1 MATMEGLLPG
11 PSSSSSSSSSLGAK
25 RKLPVEWELRDRT
38 EPGALDF
45 DKDMNIL
52 CQVCG
57 DKASGFHYG
66 VHSCE
71 GCKGF
76 FRRTVQHNLT
86 YRPCPNGGKCV
97 IQRKNRNQCQS
108 CRLRK
113 CILMGMSKNAVR
125 FGRMSKREKMKLTQ
139 VMKEISNKSNDI
151 TVRDDKPLDLSRP
164 PSQEA
169 MVASED
175 GPLATTESQQC
186 AISDVV
192 ERDVKGSLEDM
203 KDVGREPSKSND
215 RVQCKPD
222 WSSSKTSIK
231 DVAEVKHN
239 GRWGECNGRNGSS
252 FGKGV
257 QDIHIN
263 EKKTS
268 IQDLLL
274 TQYCSGQMNGYIPNN
289 GLNGMQGGVQRSIK
303 VERDIQNEC
312 HGYPAHHPHLTERI
326 SSVIKKEEQTPTY
339 HDFDHMTSD
348 KKQYLLPRRKQIA
361 RLHHDE
367 EVRRNHQNLT
377 NGYHG
382 NPYPNPHFH
391 QMPEKLQNMNLG
403 SIKSPPM
410 NGLYDNGVHHSFEAR
425 LSNTKPHL
433 DLKNGF
439 NHSKVQNSGVNPY
452 QNGRIPNGCSTDTT
466 RLSYHPEATHRNRLR
481 APRLL
486 GGGHNPHMLHVLQG
500 MGLVDSL
507 SKAYCTEIDAQF
519 SSLEEI
525 LRVAIKKH
533 LRSEQHL
540 HAADGKET
548 HGSTGLC
555 GLPLEL
561 SVGDKEDAF
570 CDRFAPI
577 ISRIVSFAKA
587 TEGFEDIP
595 HEDQLTL
602 LKAGCFE
609 VLLLQ
614 LSQILDP
621 ESDFIVFTNGEKFHR
636 GLLQKSD
643 VGDLVLALSKIASQ
657 LNQLNLSLPE
667 RALLQASILV
677 ASDRKG
683 IQSVDEVRSLQTHLL
698 GVLEKFLYATHAPDA
713 LVFHKCLQVVLD
725 LRVLN
730 LKYSEKLLAHQ
741 KD

>member
-1 MATMEGLLPG
+1 MV
-11 PSSSSSSSSSLGAK
+11 SYS
-25 RKLPVEWELRDRT
+25 
-38 EPGALDF
+38 
-45 DKDMNIL
+45 
-52 CQVCG
+52 
-57 DKASGFHYG
+57 
-66 VHSCE
+66 
-71 GCKGF
+71 GF

-139 VMKEISNKSNDI
+139 VMKEIANKSDDI
-151 TVRDDKPLDLSRP
+151 PIRDEKPLDLSRP

-175 GPLATTESQQC
+175 GPLANNDSQQC
-186 AISDVV
+186 AISDI
-192 ERDVKGSLEDM
+192 KGSLEDM
-203 KDVGREPSKSND
+203 KDVGRESSNSND

-222 WSSSKTSIK
+222 WSSSKT
-231 DVAEVKHN
+231 DGAELKHN

-252 FGKGV
+252 VGKAV
-257 QDIHIN
+257 QDIHID

-274 TQYCSGQMNGYIPNN
+274 TQYCSSQMNGYIPNN
-289 GLNGMQGGVQRSIK
+289 GLNGLQSGVQRSIK
-303 VERDIQNEC
+303 VERDIQNDC
-312 HGYPAHHPHLTERI
+312 HGYSGHHPHLNERI
-326 SSVIKKEEQTPTY
+326 SSVIKKEDQTPTY
-339 HDFDHMTSD
+339 HDFDKGIHHHMASD

-367 EVRRNHQNLT
+367 EVRRNHQNFS
-377 NGYHG
+377 NSYHG
-382 NPYPNPHFH
+382 NPYSNHHFH
-391 QMPEKLQNMNLG
+391 QMPEKLQNMSLG

-410 NGLYDNGVHHSFEAR
+410 NGLYENGVQHSFETR
-425 LSNTKPHL
+425 LNSTKSHL
-433 DLKNGF
+433 ELKNGY
-439 NHSKVQNSGVNPY
+439 NHSKLQHSLVNPH
-452 QNGRIPNGCSTDTT
+452 QNGRIPNGCTPDNT
-466 RLSYHPEATHRNRLR
+466 RLSYHPETNHRNRLR
-481 APRLL
+481 APRVL

-533 LRSEQHL
+533 LRSEQHT
-540 HAADGKET
+540 AADNKET
-548 HGSTGLC
+548 IGSNGVC
-555 GLPLEL
+555 GIPMEVK
-561 SVGDKEDAF
+561 VGDKEEAF

-587 TEGFEDIP
+587 IEGFEEIP

-614 LSQILDP
+614 LS
-621 ESDFIVFTNGEKFHR
+621 
-636 GLLQKSD
+636 LQTVRPD
-643 VGDLVLALSKIASQ
+643 VGDLVVALSKIASQ

-667 RALLQASILV
+667 RALLQASVLV

-683 IQSVDEVRSLQTHLL
+683 IQNVDEVRSLQTHLL

-730 LKYSEKLLAHQ
+730 HKYSEKLLAHQ